1 MLRKIWNFCGDVR
14 VNFWLLL
21 LISLNLGLG
30 SYYLKYKFPFFNP
43 LNHMLFQDW
52 YGEFGFRKPALT
64 WWLCTLLLW
73 LFFLGVNTLVCAL
86 KRLINLWPLLK
97 QTGFRSFSIRI
108 SPSLIHLCFMIILSG
123 HLVSLVIGSNQIIP
137 ASPGTRT
144 VLAPQLQVEVLS
156 QSLEKYREPEAIR
169 GRLRQSSLDL
179 NLISPHGSETHRL
192 RFLEPVTWQGFTFHL
207 DMSRTNNPQPELKI
221 IIKEDPGRNLIFWGF
236 AFLIVFMLW
245 YFPQRKSV

>member
-1 MLRKIWNFCGDVR
+1 
-14 VNFWLLL
+14 
-21 LISLNLGLG
+21 
-30 SYYLKYKFPFFNP
+30 
-43 LNHMLFQDW
+43 
-52 YGEFGFRKPALT
+52 
-64 WWLCTLLLW
+64 
-73 LFFLGVNTLVCAL
+73 
-86 KRLINLWPLLK
+86 
-97 QTGFRSFSIRI
+97 
-108 SPSLIHLCFMIILSG
+108 
-123 HLVSLVIGSNQIIP
+123 
-137 ASPGTRT
+137 
-144 VLAPQLQVEVLS
+144 VLS

>member
-1 MLRKIWNFCGDVR
+1 MLRKIWNFCGDVK

-30 SYYLKYKFPFFNP
+30 SYYLKVNFAFFNP
-43 LNHMLFQDW
+43 LNHMLLQDW
-52 YGEFGFRKPALT
+52 SREFGLRQPALT
-64 WWLCTLLLW
+64 WWLSALLVL

-86 KRLINLWPLLK
+86 KRLISLWPLLK

-123 HLVSLVIGSNQIIP
+123 HLVSLIIGSNQIIP

-144 VLAPQLQVEVLS
+144 VLSPQLQVEVLS

-169 GRLRQSSLDL
+169 GRLRQISLDL
-179 NLISPHGSETHRL
+179 NLISAQGSETRPL

-207 DMSRTNNPQPELKI
+207 DMARSNNPRPELKI
-221 IIKEDPGRNLIFWGF
+221 IIKEDPGRQFIFWGF